1 MWQRVWKSISA
12 VIVSSLFGLGAGMSA
27 YNATNPDV
35 SSDRRDPVMYY
46 ILQGRWTG
54 TLTPRLLFQAGFSL
68 NKEDFNVLYQLGIQ
82 KASFT
87 PEWYVNASQLDV
99 ALSTR
104 SVAGAVQSY
113 NKYDRY
119 ALNGTGVYVTG
130 SHPSSSACRTA
141 MVPRT

>member
-12 VIVSSLFGLGAGMSA
+12 VIVSSLFDLGAGMSA
-27 YNATNPDV
+27 YATNPDV

-104 SVAGAVQSY
+104 SIAGAVQSY
-113 NKYDRY
+113 KNMT
-119 ALNGTGVYVTG
+119 GTHSTG
-130 SHPSSSACRTA
+130 QEC
-141 MVPRT
+141 M